1 MGSNPTSSTP
11 YLEQQPQSLLSMK
24 TWLITLAIDLL
35 IQDPFCS
42 PWTWL
47 PYNNLLTLGFLV
59 SAVGLYGVVFNFK
72 NFLVTMMCIELAYL
86 GVSLTFIIT
95 SFYFFDPVG
104 QIYSLFLIILAAA
117 EAAVGLGLLIVIFRI
132 EQRIDFATYRALRG

>member
-1 MGSNPTSSTP
+1 
-11 YLEQQPQSLLSMK
+11 
-24 TWLITLAIDLL
+24 
-35 IQDPFCS
+35 
-42 PWTWL
+42 
-47 PYNNLLTLGFLV
+47 
-59 SAVGLYGVVFNFK
+59 
-72 NFLVTMMCIELAYL
+72 MMCIELAYL